1 MPQAQTS
8 ELNLNEILRQV
19 AREKD
24 IDLERWIAALED
36 AMASAAKKQHRIKEP
51 VRSRLDRETGR
62 FEAFIVKKVVSEVE
76 DPLAEWTV
84 EEAQDHKTGAQ
95 VGDEI
100 HLPIPTDGL
109 GRIAAQSA
117 KQVLYQRVR
126 EAERENIYN
135 EYIDRVGE
143 VLNGTVKR
151 FERGDIVVDLG
162 RTEAVVPRSEQAR
175 HERYSQ
181 GERIRA
187 VIVEVHKQPK
197 GPQIVLSRTDPRLL
211 VKLFETEVPEI
222 YDGTVVIKNAV
233 RAPGERA
240 KVAVYSR
247 ERDVD
252 PVGACVGMK
261 GSRVQSIIRE
271 LRGEKIDI
279 IEYSDDLVTFA
290 QSALAPA
297 KITRV
302 SVTHQGEVP
311 HLDVIVEDEQ
321 LSLAIGKRGQNVR
334 LASELIGA
342 RIDIKSESDVKD
354 EVADALARMLQT
366 AIGPAPAAA
375 VDLSQAPGVTPEL
388 REALEAAGLGT
399 AESLHERGR
408 EALLEVPGLDE
419 ELADGLI
426 AWAGEQAAMAA
437 EAAAAQQ
444 SAAGRA
450 EIGVTFRKPETT
462 SSMGDEAFMA
472 ALSRA
477 FQESEAQ
484 RATRD
489 AGVAAAEAEA
499 SENAAMD
506 GRAAEEA
513 EEAKQA
519 EEAAE
524 RESAAAAVATTAPA
538 TTPATPADTEAAAIT
553 PSSAAADDTAGAGAP
568 AEAAGQESK
577 R

>member
-1 MPQAQTS
+1 MPQAQTA
-8 ELNLNEILRQV
+8 EVNLNEILRQV

-24 IDLERWIAALED
+24 IDLERWISALED

-51 VRSRLDRETGR
+51 VRATLDRETGK
-62 FEAFIVKKVVSEVE
+62 FDAFIVKKVVETVE

-84 EEAQDHKTGAQ
+84 EEARDHKPDAA
-95 VGDEI
+95 VGDEV
-100 HLPIPTDGL
+100 HLPISTEGL
-109 GRIAAQSA
+109 GRIAAQNA

-151 FERGDIVVDLG
+151 FERGDIIVDLG
-162 RTEAVVPRSEQAR
+162 RTEAVVPRQEQAR

-334 LASELIGA
+334 LASELIGC

-366 AIGPAPAAA
+366 AMSQPAAA
-375 VDLSQAPGVTPEL
+375 AAEEIDVTSAPGIGGAVA
-388 REALEAAGLGT
+388 EALKEAGFGAIDTLSETAPETLLGLGIEDLDRDQ
-399 AESLHERGR
+399 AEGLVSWAR
-408 EALLEVPGLDE
+408 EQREKQVAELD
-419 ELADGLI
+419 LGPF
-426 AWAGEQAAMAA
+426 QPA
-437 EAAAAQQ
+437 EAA
-444 SAAGRA
+444 
-450 EIGVTFRKPETT
+450 P
-462 SSMGDEAFMA
+462 SSPAMGDEDFMA

-477 FQESEAQ
+477 FAESEQQ
-484 RATRD
+484 RATAASRSGQEV
-489 AGVAAAEAEA
+489 AGEE
-499 SENAAMD
+499 
-506 GRAAEEA
+506 AAEEA
-513 EEAKQA
+513 GLRKD
-519 EEAAE
+519 
-524 RESAAAAVATTAPA
+524 ES
-538 TTPATPADTEAAAIT
+538 
-553 PSSAAADDTAGAGAP
+553 
-568 AEAAGQESK
+568 ES
-577 R
+577 

>member
-1 MPQAQTS
+1 MAQTQTAP
-8 ELNLNEILRQV
+8 EVNLGDVLRQV
-19 AREKD
+19 AREKE
-24 IDLERWIAALED
+24 IDYDRWVQALED

-51 VRSRLDRETGR
+51 VRATWNPETGK
-62 FEAFIVKKVVSEVE
+62 FDAWTVKKVVEVIE
-76 DPLAEWTV
+76 DPVAEWTV
-84 EEAQDHKTGAQ
+84 EEAQPHKADAQ

-100 HLPIPTDGL
+100 LTPISTEGL

-126 EAERENIYN
+126 EAEREKVYN
-135 EYIDRVGE
+135 EFIDRVGE
-143 VLNGTVKR
+143 VVNGTVKR
-151 FERGDIVVDLG
+151 FERGDIIVDLG
-162 RTEAVVPRSEQAR
+162 RTEAAVPRSEQAR

-181 GERIRA
+181 GERIRG

-197 GPQIVLSRTDPRLL
+197 GPQIILSRTDPRLL
-211 VKLFETEVPEI
+211 VKLFEMEVPEI
-222 YDGTVVIKNAV
+222 YDGTVMIKAAV

-302 SVTHQGEVP
+302 SVHHVGAQP

-334 LASELIGA
+334 LAAELIGC

-354 EVADALARMLQT
+354 EVAGALARMLQNAFGET
-366 AIGPAPAAA
+366 PAAPDLNATLDLTTVPGIGP
-375 VDLSQAPGVTPEL
+375 
-388 REALEAAGLGT
+388 RT
-399 AESLHERGR
+399 A
-408 EALLEVPGLDE
+408 ALLEEAGFSTVQALVDATPETLQAIEGIRPKTALSI
-419 ELADGLI
+419 LN
-426 AWAGEQAAMAA
+426 WAKEQAEMAQATEPA
-437 EAAAAQQ
+437 E
-444 SAAGRA
+444 SVGAGHPMA
-450 EIGVTFRKPETT
+450 VESS
-462 SSMGDEAFMA
+462 SSMNDQDFMA

-477 FQESEAQ
+477 FKESEDRAKVAEDAAQ
-484 RATRD
+484 
-489 AGVAAAEAEA
+489 E
-499 SENAAMD
+499 EN
-506 GRAAEEA
+506 E
-513 EEAKQA
+513 QA
-519 EEAAE
+519 PEGE
-524 RESAAAAVATTAPA
+524 RE
-538 TTPATPADTEAAAIT
+538 
-553 PSSAAADDTAGAGAP
+553 
-568 AEAAGQESK
+568 
-577 R
+577 

>member
-1 MPQAQTS
+1 MPQAQAADV
-8 ELNLNEILRQV
+8 NLNEILRQV

-24 IDLERWIAALED
+24 IDLDRWIGALED

-51 VRSRLDRETGR
+51 VRAHLDRETGK
-62 FEAFIVKKVVSEVE
+62 FDAFIVKKVVEEVE

-84 EEAQDHKTGAQ
+84 DEAQDHKPGAQ
-95 VGDEI
+95 VGDEV

-143 VLNGTVKR
+143 VVNGTVKR
-151 FERGDIVVDLG
+151 FERGDIIVDLG
-162 RTEAVVPRSEQAR
+162 RTEAIVPRMEQAR

-187 VIVEVHKQPK
+187 VIVDVHKQPK

-302 SVTHQGEVP
+302 SVTHHGEYP

-334 LASELIGA
+334 LASELIGC

-366 AIGPAPAAA
+366 AMGESAAAMAPAQAQDVTA
-375 VDLSQAPGVTPEL
+375 VSGVTPEI
-388 REALEAAGLGT
+388 AAGLLEAGLDT
-399 AESLHERGR
+399 V
-408 EALLEVPGLDE
+408 EALLDASRSTLLAVEGVDE
-419 ELADGLI
+419 ALADRLGD
-426 AWAGEQAAMAA
+426 WAQE
-437 EAAAAQQ
+437 Q
-444 SAAGRA
+444 SAQREADAA
-450 EIGVTFRKPETT
+450 EIGKAFRAPEAGGGGG
-462 SSMGDEAFMA
+462 MGDEDFMA

-477 FQESEAQ
+477 FQESEQQ
-484 RATRD
+484 RSSVQWP
-489 AGVAAAEAEA
+489 GEEEAEA
-499 SENAAMD
+499 L
-506 GRAAEEA
+506 
-513 EEAKQA
+513 
-519 EEAAE
+519 
-524 RESAAAAVATTAPA
+524 P
-538 TTPATPADTEAAAIT
+538 
-553 PSSAAADDTAGAGAP
+553 AAADEEP
-568 AEAAGQESK
+568 REEE
-577 R
+577 

>member
-51 VRSRLDRETGR
+51 VRSRLDRDTGR

-366 AIGPAPAAA
+366 AIGPAAPPP
-375 VDLSQAPGVTPEL
+375 VDLGEAPGVTPEL
-388 REALEAAGLGT
+388 RAALEAAGLGT
-399 AESLHERGR
+399 AESLHERGL
-408 EALLEVPGLDE
+408 EGVALLELPGLDE
-419 ELADGLI
+419 ELAEGLI
-426 AWAGEQAAMAA
+426 AWAGEQVTLAA
-437 EAAAAQQ
+437 EAAAAAAEQ
-444 SAAGRA
+444 SAAQGRA
-450 EIGVTFRKPETT
+450 GIGVTFRKPETS
-462 SSMGDEAFMA
+462 SSMGDEDFMA

-499 SENAAMD
+499 ATAA
-506 GRAAEEA
+506 A
-513 EEAKQA
+513 
-519 EEAAE
+519 
-524 RESAAAAVATTAPA
+524 SAAAAL
-538 TTPATPADTEAAAIT
+538 EAAAAAEDSEH
-553 PSSAAADDTAGAGAP
+553 PEDAGAEEAADDTAAAAPGAS
-568 AEAAGQESK
+568 AGDASKASTESEQ
-577 R
+577 

>member
-1 MPQAQTS
+1 MPQAQTA
-8 ELNLNEILRQV
+8 EINFNEILRQV

-24 IDLERWIAALED
+24 IDLDRWIAALED

-51 VRSRLDRETGR
+51 VRARLDRESGK
-62 FEAFIVKKVVSEVE
+62 FEAFIVKKVVEEVE

-84 EEAQDHKTGAQ
+84 EEARDHKADAQ

-100 HLPIPTDGL
+100 LLPIPTEGL

-151 FERGDIVVDLG
+151 FERGDIIVDLG

-187 VIVEVHKQPK
+187 VIVDVHKQPK

-302 SVTHQGEVP
+302 SVTHTGEVP

-334 LASELIGA
+334 LASELIGS

-354 EVADALARMLQT
+354 EVADALARMLQS
-366 AIGPAPAAA
+366 ALGGDAAA
-375 VDLSQAPGVTPEL
+375 VNEMSVAAAPGVDAEL
-388 REALEAAGLGT
+388 ATRFLEAGIPDAEALAETDRDTLLGI
-399 AESLHERGR
+399 EGM
-408 EALLEVPGLDE
+408 DE
-419 ELADGLI
+419 ELADSLQE
-426 AWAGEQAAMAA
+426 WAASKVRES
-437 EAAAAQQ
+437 EEK
-444 SAAGRA
+444 AGA
-450 EIGVTFRKPETT
+450 EIGAIFRTSDKP
-462 SSMGDEAFMA
+462 SKSMGDEDFMA

-477 FQESEAQ
+477 FQESEQQ
-484 RATRD
+484 RAKSGD
-489 AGVAAAEAEA
+489 EAGGAETGTQ
-499 SENAAMD
+499 D
-506 GRAAEEA
+506 EEPR
-513 EEAKQA
+513 EE
-519 EEAAE
+519 
-524 RESAAAAVATTAPA
+524 
-538 TTPATPADTEAAAIT
+538 
-553 PSSAAADDTAGAGAP
+553 
-568 AEAAGQESK
+568 
-577 R
+577 

>member
-1 MPQAQTS
+1 MAQAQTA
-8 ELNLNEILRQV
+8 EINLNEILRQV

-24 IDLERWIAALED
+24 IDLERWISALED

-51 VRSRLDRETGR
+51 VRAHLDRESGK
-62 FEAFIVKKVVSEVE
+62 FDAFIVKQVVETVE

-84 EEAQDHKTGAQ
+84 EEARDHKPNAE

-100 HLPIPTDGL
+100 HLPISTEGL
-109 GRIAAQSA
+109 GRIAAQNA

-151 FERGDIVVDLG
+151 FERGDIIIDLG

-187 VIVEVHKQPK
+187 VIVDVHKQPK

-334 LASELIGA
+334 LASELIGS

-366 AIGPAPAAA
+366 AMAQMPAPRQA
-375 VDLSQAPGVTPEL
+375 V
-388 REALEAAGLGT
+388 
-399 AESLHERGR
+399 AE
-408 EALLEVPGLDE
+408 EVDIASAPGLDAE
-419 ELADGLI
+419 MVAKLQEAGFGDLDALADAGPDALLAVGLEDFDQERAELLI
-426 AWAGEQAAMAA
+426 AWAKEQREQRVADLDIGPFRAPDAAPA
-437 EAAAAQQ
+437 
-444 SAAGRA
+444 
-450 EIGVTFRKPETT
+450 P
-462 SSMGDEAFMA
+462 SSMGDEDFMA

-477 FQESEAQ
+477 FAESEQQ
-484 RATRD
+484 RATTAQVQGED
-489 AGVAAAEAEA
+489 EGKAGKEGEA
-499 SENAAMD
+499 
-506 GRAAEEA
+506 AAEEA
-513 EEAKQA
+513 GVHPDE
-519 EEAAE
+519 
-524 RESAAAAVATTAPA
+524 
-538 TTPATPADTEAAAIT
+538 TE
-553 PSSAAADDTAGAGAP
+553 
-568 AEAAGQESK
+568 
-577 R
+577 